1 MATAGLFHQQH
12 YSNFYHMFS
21 EVAPTMHHVVCKW
34 LGDCTY
40 DAHSR
45 SGGGGGRGCAGG
57 LMHAGE
63 SHREFACKGL
73 LPSPLGVPDHPIQ
86 TLQRPTVCLRQ
97 SSAGHSSLSSSTH
110 PHPQKTISS
119 PRSLRLFF
127 VQEKQAGQP
136 AYIMLDSLADVFKCL
151 SPAPVLHK
159 DDAPLS
165 GRVSLLG
172 SISACPHRRVWG
184 QRVWASRTLQ
194 DPNPNTK
201 HLQVVILEKAVV
213 GVSPEVRVFH
223 NWEKVGDALHVEGAR
238 LVWNVLS
245 SRPPCAVAGRPAAWH
260 WARGRPLC
268 TAIHTFSC
276 ATRTTPYPSV
286 TNRRRPTLTSTPL
299 AISATAPRRT

>member
-45 SGGGGGRGCAGG
+45 SGGGGWRGVLEGSCMPARVI
-57 LMHAGE
+57 AN
-63 SHREFACKGL
+63 SPARASCPARSACQITPFKHCNGL
-73 LPSPLGVPDHPIQ
+73 LVVCVSL
-86 TLQRPTVCLRQ
+86 LQV
-97 SSAGHSSLSSSTH
+97 TH
-110 PHPQKTISS
+110 HCPPPHTHTPQKTISS

-172 SISACPHRRVWG
+172 SISACPHRRGWG

-194 DPNPNTK
+194 DHNPNTK

-223 NWEKVGDALHVEGAR
+223 NWEKVGNALHVEGAR
-238 LVWNVLS
+238 LV
-245 SRPPCAVAGRPAAWH
+245 
-260 WARGRPLC
+260 
-268 TAIHTFSC
+268 
-276 ATRTTPYPSV
+276 
-286 TNRRRPTLTSTPL
+286 
-299 AISATAPRRT
+299 